1 MHDLVLTADN
11 DTTVSASGQKAD
23 TVVSNVADRRVQ
35 KVEGSTD
42 SDLLKAFREG
52 DEAAFVQLYK
62 QRHLEIYRYILHFV
76 RGDEA
81 LAADIFQDT
90 FIKVHNH
97 LASLC
102 EDGNVR
108 AWMYA
113 VARNT
118 CINNL
123 KRENREVRLGE
134 HHSEIRESDS
144 SRPDMVMHRNHLYQ
158 ELDSAIAGLPEN
170 QREAIL
176 LREFEGLTYSEIAKA
191 TRTNVGVVRQR
202 LWRAKQSLRN
212 SLAGFFP
219 GSSGSA
225 GLE

>member
-1 MHDLVLTADN
+1 VHDLVLTADN
-11 DTTVSASGQKAD
+11 NATVSASRQKAD
-23 TVVSNVADRRVQ
+23 TVVSDASERRIP
-35 KVEGSTD
+35 KTEGSTD

-52 DEAAFVQLYK
+52 DEQAFVQLYR

-76 RGDEA
+76 HGDEA
-81 LAADIFQDT
+81 MAADIFQDT
-90 FIKVHNH
+90 FIKVHRH
-97 LASLC
+97 LSSLS
-102 EDGNVR
+102 DGGNVR

-113 VARNT
+113 IAKNT

-123 KRENREVRLGE
+123 KREKRELRLGE
-134 HHSEIRESDS
+134 HHAEISESDS
-144 SRPDMVMHRNHLYQ
+144 LRPDMVMHRNHLYQ

-170 QREAIL
+170 QREAVL
-176 LREFEGLTYSEIAKA
+176 LREFEGLSYAEIAKA
-191 TRTNVGVVRQR
+191 TCTNVGVVRQR

-225 GLE
+225 GME